1 MVHQAKI
8 KVLLMGLGAVGAGLA
23 RSLADRRDVEIVA
36 AIDTHPARAGK
47 DLGEV
52 VGLGRP
58 VGVQVAYDPDAVL
71 AQADASTVLH
81 TTDAGLTGVYQQI
94 IGCIDAGKNVISN
107 CEELTFPW
115 ARYPELAERLDEHA
129 RRAGVCVLGASVNPG
144 FIMDTLPVLLTV
156 ACERVASL
164 RVKRVA
170 DASPDRLDVRTR
182 CGIGL
187 SPQGFQRAASEGAIG
202 YAGLRESA
210 FMVADTLGWHL
221 DEVSESIEPVM
232 AAGRVRTPY
241 FSVEKGCVT
250 GLKQQLV
257 GLSGGREVLRL
268 EVEVSLGTKEGR
280 DEIEIDGQPPIR
292 VVVPGGIDGEAATA
306 AVMIN
311 CLPTIAYSGAAGLLS
326 MRDMPIA
333 PHRGPRFSAVEEIL
347 T

>member
-1 MVHQAKI
+1 MQQTKI
-8 KVLLMGLGAVGAGLA
+8 GVILMGLGAVGAALA
-23 RSLADRRDVEIVA
+23 RSLADRRDVEIAA
-36 AIDTHPARAGK
+36 AIDTHPSRAGK

-58 VGVQVAYDPDAVL
+58 AGVQVAYDPDAVL
-71 AQADASTVLH
+71 AQTDASTVLH
-81 TTDAGLTGVYQQI
+81 TTDAGLTSVYQQI
-94 IGCIDAGKNVISN
+94 IGCVDAGKNVISN

-115 ARYPELAERLDEHA
+115 ARYPELADRLDEHA

-156 ACERVASL
+156 ACEHVASV

-170 DASPDRLDVRTR
+170 HAVEDRLDVRTR

-187 SPQGFQRAASEGAIG
+187 SPQGFQRAAAEGAVG

-221 DEVSESIEPVM
+221 DDVSETVEPIL
-232 AAGRVRTPY
+232 ASGRVKTPY

-250 GLKQQLV
+250 GLRQQLV
-257 GLSGGREVLRL
+257 GLAAGREMLRL
-268 EVEVSLGTKEGR
+268 EVEVSLGAKESR
-280 DEIEIDGQPPIR
+280 DEIDIDGRPPIR
-292 VVVPGGIDGEAATA
+292 VVVPGGIDSEAATA
-306 AVMIN
+306 AIMIN